1 MIVHIS
7 ELARSDGLSPVVS
20 KQTIDPGQGTWASQG
35 TQIRQSART
44 NSTEAV
50 ATAGGNT
57 DMDAKC
63 SAGAGDPTNPAEILA
78 GDIASALVA
87 LDTREVTSEAL
98 VRKCL
103 TRSAA
108 YDSGTEGLNS
118 IVVAN
123 PLALTEAAESDRR
136 RQSGRPPPLEG
147 IPFTVKDSY
156 MVAGLTV
163 AAGSPA
169 FASLT
174 AQWDAFSVEMLR
186 SAGAVL
192 IGKTN
197 MPPMADGGMQRGLY
211 GRSESPYDR
220 RWPAAAF
227 GSGSSHGS
235 AVATTAEFAM
245 FGMGEETVSS
255 GRSPASNNSLCA
267 YTPPGV

>member
-1 MIVHIS
+1 
-7 ELARSDGLSPVVS
+7 
-20 KQTIDPGQGTWASQG
+20 
-35 TQIRQSART
+35 
-44 NSTEAV
+44 
-50 ATAGGNT
+50 
-57 DMDAKC
+57 MDAKC
-63 SAGAGDPTNPAEILA
+63 SAGAGDPTNPAEILD

-108 YDSGTEGLNS
+108 YDSGTERLNS

-123 PLALTEAAESDRR
+123 P
-136 RQSGRPPPLEG
+136 
-147 IPFTVKDSY
+147 
-156 MVAGLTV
+156 
-163 AAGSPA
+163 PA

>member
-63 SAGAGDPTNPAEILA
+63 SAGAGDPTNPAEILD

-123 PLALTEAAESDRR
+123 P
-136 RQSGRPPPLEG
+136 
-147 IPFTVKDSY
+147 
-156 MVAGLTV
+156 
-163 AAGSPA
+163 PA

>member
-63 SAGAGDPTNPAEILA
+63 SAGAGDPTNPAEILD

-123 PLALTEAAESDRR
+123 PLALTEAA
-136 RQSGRPPPLEG
+136 
-147 IPFTVKDSY
+147 
-156 MVAGLTV
+156 
-163 AAGSPA
+163 
-169 FASLT
+169 

>member
-1 MIVHIS
+1 VIVHIS

-63 SAGAGDPTNPAEILA
+63 SAGAGDPTNPAEILD

-123 PLALTEAAESDRR
+123 PL
-136 RQSGRPPPLEG
+136 
-147 IPFTVKDSY
+147 
-156 MVAGLTV
+156 
-163 AAGSPA
+163 A